1 MKSIVFVS
9 IAFIAVC
16 GAFGRAVSMT
26 FTPPVQNR
34 HRCEFCERMARAG
47 RILKGHHLVEWRK
60 VKAMHESTCP
70 FAINHRHKR
79 TNMRVAR

>member
-1 MKSIVFVS
+1 MKSLVFVC
-9 IAFIAVC
+9 IAFLMAC

-47 RILKGHHLVEWRK
+47 KILKGHHLVEWRK

-70 FAINHRHKR
+70 FALSHRRARNNK
-79 TNMRVAR
+79 RVAR